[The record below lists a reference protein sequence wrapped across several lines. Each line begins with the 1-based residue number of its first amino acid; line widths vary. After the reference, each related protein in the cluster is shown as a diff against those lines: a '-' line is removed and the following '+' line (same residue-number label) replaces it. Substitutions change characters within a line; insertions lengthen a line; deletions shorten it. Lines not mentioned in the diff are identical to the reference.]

1 MNTLVVYESQ
11 FGNTKKVADAVGK
24 AFEAAGPV
32 RVVGLEGFEPSF
44 IAGVDLLVVGGPT
57 QAHGLTAAMGKFLDG
72 LTAKP
77 AGIPAA
83 AFDTR
88 IKGPVFL
95 WGSASRDIAAKLRGA
110 GFNLIAPPTSFLVNL
125 AKPPELY
132 EGEIEKAASWSSEL
146 RGRIEAGQLAAV

>member
-11 FGNTKKVADAVGK
+11 FGNTKKVAEAIGK

-32 RVVGLEGFEPSF
+32 RVVSIERFEPAF
-44 IAGVDLLVVGGPT
+44 ITGVDLVLVGGPT
-57 QAHGLTAAMGKFLDG
+57 QAHGLTRPMAKFLDD
-72 LTAKP
+72 LAPKP

-95 WGSASRDIAAKLRGA
+95 WGSAARDIAAKLRGA
-110 GFNLIAPPTSFLVNL
+110 GFNLIGPQESFLVTM
-125 AKPPELY
+125 AKEPELH
-132 EGEIEKAASWSSEL
+132 EGELERAASWASEL
-146 RGRIEAGQLAAV
+146 RGRVEAGQLAAV